1 MTILRPFVLLALT
14 LGAATPLALPPAP
27 ALAAAPALGA
37 SDAAIIRGFKASDNE
52 AANQAASRAILNGRL
67 SAAGRRALVADQDQ
81 IYGLFSLLA
90 DHGSVALFEQYLA
103 AMTDRAVV
111 ANYENIVGP
120 LEYAAGRGLDPLGA
134 VKMVAV
140 LRRAPGGLTRPNAEG
155 YAVADSL
162 GWALSKFGGAGV
174 AGPLVDLMLGRQVV
188 RVPNDAAATV
198 AMYGDASLRPRLR
211 QLLTDPR
218 PDRRAFAAE
227 ALSGLGDRRDL
238 DALRRATADKNGAVA
253 EAAMRALIDV
263 APPSMRAMVNAAIAK
278 APRQAADAGRE
289 HLARLAKGPDAPD
302 PQQSPVKPMA
312 APFSVEGLSQLYVA
326 AVAGPDQETRDAG
339 VAGFMGHLTPAAAP
353 LLWEL
358 LGSKDVERAPIL
370 AALALVA
377 PPADDE
383 RLRAELAKEL
393 SADAFWLQLY
403 AVALRGDQ
411 RHVRLITA
419 TPDAVSNQ
427 PAFVALG
434 ALDGPDAR
442 RVLKASLAQDGR
454 ALEHYMRAGGQP
466 TARDLA
472 APVSA
477 FATWKTHDH
486 RGEGWT
492 AVSGIPTGNEDLLA
506 PWQPADPWLD
516 TYLFDPMRALTRLPA
531 PAYADRLY
539 PLLDR
544 GPWVRD
550 RVAAILSGPPYAS
563 DAAGLAAARRN
574 ATETLAVQL
583 DLLAADRACQ
593 AGETARAAA
602 LLDALARRPVVL
614 ARPDLALRVGIAR
627 AGLLPATEAL
637 TRLAALT
644 ARARDFSPLDKV
656 RLPGAVARVALAT
669 ARASVAAGQ
678 PERAIAHAR
687 EAAKLATDERERI
700 DAWRV
705 AHQAAVTLDAG
716 GPESARTAEI
726 AQQGR
731 QATRA
736 YLLARDG
743 GRDAMSGDDL
753 RHPNHQ
759 DTNITLGGAMDAR
772 WALGLVTALADRL
785 VATRLSR
792 QADAAWATLLADPGM
807 DPFEL

>member
-1 MTILRPFVLLALT
+1 MTPLRPFVLLALT
-14 LGAATPLALPPAP
+14 LGMATPPALSPAP

-37 SDAAIIRGFKASDNE
+37 SDAAIIRGFKAGNE
-52 AANQAASRAILNGRL
+52 SANRAILNGRL
-67 SAAGRRALVADQDQ
+67 SAAGRRALVAAPDQ
-81 IYGLFSLLA
+81 IYTLFSLLA

-111 ANYENIVGP
+111 ESYDYIVGP

-140 LRRAPGGLTRPNAEG
+140 LRRAPAGLTRPNADG
-155 YAVADSL
+155 YALADSI

-174 AGPLVDLMLGRQVV
+174 AGPLVELMQGRQVI

-198 AMYGDASLRPRLR
+198 AMYGDAGLRPRLR
-211 QLLTDPR
+211 QLLADPR

-227 ALSGLGDRRDL
+227 ALSGVGDRRDL
-238 DALRRATADKNGAVA
+238 DALRQASADRDGAVA
-253 EAAMRALIDV
+253 EAAMRALIDL
-263 APPSMRAMVNAAIAK
+263 APPSMRAVVNAAIAK
-278 APRQAADAGRE
+278 APRQAAAAGRE
-289 HLARLAKGPDAPD
+289 HLARLAKGPDAPE
-302 PQQSPVKPMA
+302 PQQPPAKPMA
-312 APFSVEGLSQLYVA
+312 APLSAEGLSRLYKA
-326 AVAGPDQETRDAG
+326 ATDGPDQETRDAG

-353 LLWEL
+353 VLWKL
-358 LGSKDVERAPIL
+358 LGSNDADRGAIL

-393 SADAFWLQLY
+393 NADAFWLQLH

-411 RHVRLITA
+411 RHVRLIA
-419 TPDAVSNQ
+419 ASPEAVSSR

-434 ALDGPDAR
+434 TLDGPDAR
-442 RVLKASLAQDGR
+442 RALKASLAQDGR
-454 ALEHYMRAGGQP
+454 ALEYFLQSGGQP

-516 TYLFDPMRALTRLPA
+516 TYLFDPMRALTRLQA

-544 GPWVRD
+544 SPWLRD
-550 RVAAILSGPPYAS
+550 RVAAVLSGEPYAT
-563 DAAGLAAARRN
+563 DAAGLTAARRS
-574 ATETLAVQL
+574 ASETLAVQL
-583 DLLAADRACQ
+583 DLLAADRACR
-593 AGETARAAA
+593 AGETARATA
-602 LLDALARRPVVL
+602 LLDELARRPVVV
-614 ARPDLALRVGIAR
+614 ARPDLALRVEIAR
-627 AGLLPATEAL
+627 AGVRPAAEAL

-644 ARARDFSPLDKV
+644 ARAKDFSPLDEV
-656 RLPGAVARVALAT
+656 RLPGAVARVELAI
-669 ARASVAAGQ
+669 ARAAVAAGQ

-687 EAAKLATDERERI
+687 DAAKLATDERERI

-716 GPESARTAEI
+716 GPASPRTAEI
-726 AQQGR
+726 ARQGR

-743 GRDAMSGDDL
+743 QRDAMSGDDL

-772 WALGLVTALADRL
+772 WAMGLVTALADRL
-785 VATRLSR
+785 VEARLSR
-792 QADAAWATLLADPGM
+792 TADAAWATLLADPAM